1 MIGNMSNSEKLADSP
16 EKLEEVSK
24 KPLSDE
30 ELSSLI
36 KASNV
41 NKFNEVELKVKKKE
55 SNSFKKVTL
64 HDIAKQINKLNE
76 EKNIK
81 ENKKSNLNEQE
92 VNEGKKNN
100 DNENKNNELEQNQ
113 NEDIKENEN
122 IERDEINE
130 TNSNTNSE
138 EKEKKSIEEDEHFR
152 VLEEEKKIAYEKGKS
167 DVLNEIKEGSDAA
180 IAQLKKVVENISKVE
195 ELDLQN
201 FEKVIQE
208 KVIELT
214 SDLTG
219 KIIKELPSEFIKKI
233 KSLLG
238 QLENIEGNIDI
249 FINEEDYKVV
259 ESNKSI
265 KNEIKKLC
273 LYPSKELQH
282 GEIELKVNGISIR
295 KTIK

>member
-1 MIGNMSNSEKLADSP
+1 MIKSEKTLDKA
-16 EKLEEVSK
+16 EKLEEVAK
-24 KPLSDE
+24 KPLSVE

-41 NKFNEVELKVKKKE
+41 SKFNEVELKVKKKE
-55 SNSFKKVTL
+55 SESFKKVTL
-64 HDIAKQINKLNE
+64 HDIAKQINNLNE

-81 ENKKSNLNEQE
+81 ENKKYNIDKQE
-92 VNEGKKNN
+92 ISENKENNN
-100 DNENKNNELEQNQ
+100 DENKHNELDQNQ
-113 NEDIKENEN
+113 NEEKKENEY
-122 IERDEINE
+122 IDQDEKKEI
-130 TNSNTNSE
+130 NSNTNNE
-138 EKEKKSIEEDEHFR
+138 EKQKKRIEEDEHLR
-152 VLEEEKKIAYEKGKS
+152 VLEEEKNIAYEKGKS
-167 DVLNEIKEGSDAA
+167 DAFNEIKEGSDAA

-201 FEKVIQE
+201 IEKVIQK
-208 KVIELT
+208 KVTEIIF
-214 SDLTG
+214 DLTG

-233 KSLLG
+233 KSLLS

-249 FINEEDYKVV
+249 FINEEDHKVI

-265 KNEIKKLC
+265 KNEIKKLS
-273 LYPSKELQH
+273 LHSSKELQH

>member
-1 MIGNMSNSEKLADSP
+1 MIKSEKSLDKP
-16 EKLEEVSK
+16 EQLEEVSK

-41 NKFNEVELKVKKKE
+41 SKFNEVELKVKKKE
-55 SNSFKKVTL
+55 SENFKKVTL

-81 ENKKSNLNEQE
+81 ENKKQNLDKEE
-92 VNEGKKNN
+92 I
-100 DNENKNNELEQNQ
+100 NENKKDNHDENKDKNLDQNQ

-122 IERDEINE
+122 INQDENNKI
-130 TNSNTNSE
+130 NSNTNNE
-138 EKEKKSIEEDEHFR
+138 EKQKKNIEEDEHFR
-152 VLEEEKKIAYEKGKS
+152 VLEEEKKIAYEKGKT
-167 DVLNEIKEGSDAA
+167 DAFDEIKEGSDAA
-180 IAQLKKVVENISKVE
+180 IAQLKKVVENISRVE

-208 KVIELT
+208 KVIEIT

-219 KIIKELPSEFIKKI
+219 KIIKELPSEFMKKI
-233 KSLLG
+233 KSLLV

-249 FINEEDYKVV
+249 FINEEDYKVI
-259 ESNKSI
+259 ESNKRI
-265 KNEIKKLC
+265 KKEIEKLC
-273 LYPSKELQH
+273 LHPAKELQN

>member
-1 MIGNMSNSEKLADSP
+1 MIKSEKPLDKP
-16 EKLEEVSK
+16 EQLEEVTK

-41 NKFNEVELKVKKKE
+41 SKFNEVELKVKKRE
-55 SNSFKKVTL
+55 SESFKKVTL
-64 HDIAKQINKLNE
+64 HEIAKQINNLNE

-81 ENKKSNLNEQE
+81 ENKKNNVDKQEINE
-92 VNEGKKNN
+92 NKKNN
-100 DNENKNNELEQNQ
+100 DEENKHNELDQNK
-113 NEDIKENEN
+113 NEDTKESEN
-122 IERDEINE
+122 IDQDEKNEINSKA
-130 TNSNTNSE
+130 NIE
-138 EKEKKSIEEDEHFR
+138 EKQKKNIEEDEHLR
-152 VLEEEKKIAYEKGKS
+152 VLEEEKNIAYKKGKS
-167 DVLNEIKEGSDAA
+167 DAFNEIKEGSDAA

-208 KVIELT
+208 KIIEIT

-219 KIIKELPSEFIKKI
+219 EIIKELPSKFIKKI
-233 KSLLG
+233 KSLLA
-238 QLENIEGNIDI
+238 QLENVDGNIDI
-249 FINEEDYKVV
+249 FINEEDHKVI
-259 ESNKSI
+259 ENNKNI
-265 KNEIKKLC
+265 KNEIKNLC

>member
-1 MIGNMSNSEKLADSP
+1 MIKSEKPLDKS
-16 EKLEEVSK
+16 EQLEEISK

-41 NKFNEVELKVKKKE
+41 SQFNEVELKVKKRE
-55 SNSFKKVTL
+55 SESFKKVTL
-64 HDIAKQINKLNE
+64 HDIAKQINKLKE

-81 ENKKSNLNEQE
+81 ENKKQNINEQE
-92 VNEGKKNN
+92 INEDKKDNN
-100 DNENKNNELEQNQ
+100 DENKYNELDQNQ

-122 IERDEINE
+122 HARDQKSQI
-130 TNSNTNSE
+130 NSNKNNE
-138 EKEKKSIEEDEHFR
+138 EKLKKSIEEEEHLR
-152 VLEEEKKIAYEKGKS
+152 VIEEEKKIAYEKGKS
-167 DVLNEIKEGSDAA
+167 DAFNEIKEGSDAA

-195 ELDLQN
+195 ELDLKN
-201 FEKVIQE
+201 FEKIIEE

-214 SDLTG
+214 YDLTG
-219 KIIKELPSEFIKKI
+219 KIIEELPSDFIKKI
-233 KSLLG
+233 KSLLA
-238 QLENIEGNIDI
+238 QLENIDGNIDI
-249 FINEEDYKVV
+249 FINEEDHKAI

-265 KNEIKKLC
+265 KNEIKLLR
-273 LYPSKELQH
+273 LYSSKELQH

>member
-1 MIGNMSNSEKLADSP
+1 MIKNEKSLDKP
-16 EKLEEVSK
+16 EQLEEVSN

-41 NKFNEVELKVKKKE
+41 SKFNEVELKVKKLE
-55 SNSFKKVTL
+55 SESFKKVTL

-76 EKNIK
+76 EKNVK
-81 ENKKSNLNEQE
+81 ENKEYDINEQE
-92 VNEGKKNN
+92 INEDKK
-100 DNENKNNELEQNQ
+100 DNYDEKKYNELDQNQ
-113 NEDIKENEN
+113 NEDIKENEKIDSDEKKEINSDTEN
-122 IERDEINE
+122 IE
-130 TNSNTNSE
+130 
-138 EKEKKSIEEDEHFR
+138 KQKKSIEEDEHIR
-152 VLEEEKKIAYEKGKS
+152 VIEEEKKIAYEKGKS
-167 DVLNEIKEGSDAA
+167 DAFNEIKEGSDAA
-180 IAQLKKVVENISKVE
+180 IAQLKKVIENISKVE
-195 ELDLQN
+195 ELDLKN

-219 KIIKELPSEFIKKI
+219 KVIKELPSEFTKKI
-233 KSLLG
+233 KSLLA
-238 QLENIEGNIDI
+238 QLENIDGNIDI
-249 FINEEDYKVV
+249 FVNEEDHKVI
-259 ESNKSI
+259 ESNKNI

-295 KTIK
+295 KTIQ